1 MNKGLTTGVNGFG
14 RIGRYFTRLAL
25 LSDDIQVAV
34 VNDVSDIQTL
44 MHLLKYDSI
53 HRGFSLQFKIEGNTA
68 IFENGKRIV
77 FCQESNPANIPWAKY
92 GVDTVIEST
101 GHFLRKD
108 LASGHL
114 IGGAKRV
121 IISAPAIGD
130 DIQTIVL
137 GVNEDSVDFSESII
151 SNASCTTNN
160 AAPMLKVM
168 RELCEIESAY
178 ITTVHSYTTDQRL
191 HDAPHRDLRRAR
203 AAATSIVPTTTG
215 AAKALTR
222 IFPDLEGCI
231 GGCGVRVPVPDGS
244 FTDLTMVVK
253 NPPSVETINAAM
265 KRAAETSLKGIL
277 AYTEDPIV
285 SVDVIGNPNSCL
297 FDAQL
302 TSVVHSMVKVV
313 GWYDNEAGY
322 SNRLIDL
329 VRKVSKS

>member
-1 MNKGLTTGVNGFG
+1 MKNIGVNGFG

-25 LSDDIQVAV
+25 LSADINVAV
-34 VNDVSDIQTL
+34 VNDLSDIHTL

-53 HRGFSLQFKIEGNTA
+53 HRGFSLGFHIEGNTA
-68 IFENGKRIV
+68 VFENGKRI
-77 FCQESNPANIPWAKY
+77 FFSQESNPANIPWEKY
-92 GVDTVIEST
+92 GVETVIEST
-101 GHFLRKD
+101 GQFLTKA

-114 IGGAKRV
+114 SGGAKRV
-121 IISAPAIGD
+121 IISAPAIGE
-130 DIQTIVL
+130 DIQSIVL

-178 ITTVHSYTTDQRL
+178 ITTIHSYTTDQRL

-253 NPPSVETINAAM
+253 NPPSVEAINAAM
-265 KRAAETSLKGIL
+265 KHAADSSLKGIL

-302 TSVVHSMVKVV
+302 TSVVQSMVKVV

-329 VRKVSKS
+329 VRKVSNF